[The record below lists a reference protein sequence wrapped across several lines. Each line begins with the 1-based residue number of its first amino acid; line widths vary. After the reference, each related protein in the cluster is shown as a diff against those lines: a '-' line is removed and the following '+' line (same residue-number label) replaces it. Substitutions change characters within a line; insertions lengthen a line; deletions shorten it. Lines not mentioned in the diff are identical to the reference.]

1 MYARAEGKQGALTM
15 TRKYSARSL
24 KNLNGIHPDLRRVI
38 DRALQDSELD
48 FVVIEGLRTKERQK
62 QLVAS
67 GASKTMNSRHLTGHA
82 VDLVPI
88 GPDGKAAFDW
98 PLYHKLG
105 PAVKDA
111 AEKEGVAIDWGGDW
125 KSFVDG
131 PHFELDRKVYPEGD
145 WTSKAKPQEDR
156 TTPAQSTTVR
166 ASAVQIASG
175 AGAGIAAVGALDG
188 LAQVVALVF
197 AGIVILAAAWIMRER
212 IKKWSEGVR

>member
-1 MYARAEGKQGALTM
+1 MKTSRE
-15 TRKYSARSL
+15 YSSRSL
-24 KNLNGIHPDLRRVI
+24 NNLNGIHPDLRRVI
-38 DRALQDSELD
+38 DRALQDSPLD

-88 GPDGKAAFDW
+88 GPNGKAAFDW

-105 PAVKDA
+105 PAVKEA
-111 AEKEGVAIDWGGDW
+111 AAKEGVAIEWGGDW
-125 KSFVDG
+125 KSFKDG
-131 PHFELDRKVYPEGD
+131 PHFELDRKIYPEGE
-145 WTSKAKPQEDR
+145 WASKAKPPVER
-156 TTPAQSTTVR
+156 TAPSQSTTVQ

-188 LAQVVALVF
+188 TAQVVALAF

-212 IKKWSEGVR
+212 LKKWAEGVR